1 MELNRLPFSV
11 VLLSFVTSA
20 YSQTIAAVGSS
31 SAAGAS
37 GPLTPSYAGFGIEP
51 SNLFSFTGGNSEN
64 ALSTQLLQNLA
75 DYSGAPPHVRLGGN
89 TGDYM
94 VYDEDYSNYDFQRNG
109 QDFYASDYLTFGPD
123 FFRALNRFPSGTP
136 VTYQLN
142 GAYNDPDYIEVIVR
156 EAQAALDNI
165 GDLKLYSF
173 EIGNEPDLWN
183 QNGFRPGA
191 WSGQIYTQE
200 FKDRASA
207 VYEQVLKPA
216 GMSAQ
221 FFEAPATASTIGTT
235 FTTNNLESYDLLQ
248 GVNGSGNFIASW
260 NQHNYFY
267 FVDVTPYPLTLDH
280 LMELSN
286 TESQFAHWASEVK
299 DSLATGLPYNL
310 REMAS
315 AGPIG
320 LPDISNT
327 FGASLWNLNFFLYAA
342 TLNISSVQMHMTDN
356 SYASPWMPFTR
367 TGYQIGVRPSYYAFA
382 AFTQILGSG
391 NGTTQVAPVTPSGL
405 SGDYTNYVRSY
416 SIYTGQEIAAI
427 VVVNSKQA
435 NESTANKGGLT
446 FRLTQLPAG
455 ETLYLSYLT
464 AAGADSLDGTTWNGI
479 SYEGGSNDGNPR
491 TVNET
496 IATVTV
502 GSNGEASVY
511 VRDSQA
517 VVANI
522 GFQLGTQDVTVAG
535 GTSGTTRR
543 PSAASSTTGQGAKS
557 AVLLSFLTMAVLAIL
572 SGQI

>member
-1 MELNRLPFSV
+1 MELRLPFPL
-11 VLLSFVTSA
+11 VLLSLATSTYA
-20 YSQTIAAVGSS
+20 QTIAAPPSS

-51 SNLFSFTGGNSEN
+51 SNLFSFTGGNSAN
-64 ALSTQLLQNLA
+64 DFSIQLLQNLA
-75 DYSGAPPHVRLGGN
+75 DYSGAPPHIRLGGN

-94 VYDEDYSNYDFQRNG
+94 VYDDGYSSYDFQRNG
-109 QDFYASDYLTFGPD
+109 QDFYASNYLTFGPG
-123 FFRALNRFPSGTP
+123 FFRALDRFPSGTP

-142 GAYNDPDYIEVIVR
+142 LAYNDPDYIANIVK
-156 EAQAALDNI
+156 EAQAVLDNL
-165 GDLKLYSF
+165 GDLELTSF
-173 EIGNEPDLWN
+173 EIGNEPDLYN

-200 FKDRASA
+200 FLERASA
-207 VYEQVLKPA
+207 IYEQVLRPA
-216 GMSAQ
+216 GLPAQ
-221 FFEAPATASTIGTT
+221 FFESPATASTIGTT
-235 FTTNNLESYDLLQ
+235 FTTNDLVSYGLTQ
-248 GVNGSGNFIASW
+248 GRNGSGNFIQAW

-267 FVDVTPYPLTLDH
+267 FVDVTPYPLTLEH

-286 TESQFAHWASEVK
+286 TESQFAHWAAEVR
-299 DSLATGLPYNL
+299 DSLATGLPYHL

-382 AFTQILGSG
+382 AITQIVGSG

-416 SIYTGQEIAAI
+416 GIYAGQKISAIAIINARP
-427 VVVNSKQA
+427 A
-435 NESTANKGGLT
+435 NESMQQKGGVT
-446 FRLTQLPAG
+446 FRLTNLPAG
-455 ETLYLSYLT
+455 ETLYLSTLT
-464 AAGADSLDGTTWNGI
+464 AAGSDSLAGSTWNGI
-479 SYEGGSNDGNPR
+479 SFEENSDGTPQ

-502 GSNGEASVY
+502 SSSGEASVY

-517 VVANI
+517 VVANL
-522 GFQLGTQDVTVAG
+522 GFQLGTRAVSVAG
-535 GTSGTTRR
+535 GTEGSGSSRR
-543 PSAASSTTGQGAKS
+543 PSAASSSTGQGAKS
-557 AVLLSFLTMAVLAIL
+557 AVLLSLLTTAVFAIF
-572 SGQI
+572 GQC